1 MEPIGKEFT
10 EIDPNVDIQS
20 SSFDDVLEISR
31 DLSNGMRFACSL
43 VDKSSNKFI
52 GQYNKRIDNRDRFNQ
67 FQLYDGRMRLSFE
80 RKTTVGKLYVLK
92 LDHLM

>member
-1 MEPIGKEFT
+1 MLFMEPIGKEFT

-43 VDKSSNKFI
+43 VDNPPINSSVNTINVLII
-52 GQYNKRIDNRDRFNQ
+52 GIGLISSSY
-67 FQLYDGRMRLSFE
+67 MM
-80 RKTTVGKLYVLK
+80 VG
-92 LDHLM
+92 